1 MSKLDPSRWA
11 APLHMDPGP
20 HAPKIVRVFVE
31 VPMRSRNKYEI
42 DKASGLIALD
52 RHLYSSSHYPGDYG
66 FIPGT
71 YADDGDSLDAVVM
84 LHDPTFSGCLI
95 DMRPV
100 GLFRMRDGGK
110 EDLKILGVPNK
121 DPLYEDVHDLDDV
134 PKHYLREVEHFF
146 STYKQLEGVTVE
158 TNGWGAR
165 AEAEAAI
172 VAAVRDFKGR
182 TMLR

>member
-1 MSKLDPSRWA
+1 MAKLEPAQWA
-11 APLHMDPGP
+11 APFHMDPGAE
-20 HAPKIVRVFVE
+20 APRVVRVFVE
-31 VPMRSRNKYEI
+31 VPMRSRNKYEL
-42 DKASGLIALD
+42 DKRTGIVALD

-100 GLFRMRDGGK
+100 GVFRMEDVGK

-121 DPLYEDVHDLDDV
+121 DPLFEHVHDLGDV

-146 STYKQLEGVTVE
+146 STYKQLEGVTVA
-158 TNGWGAR
+158 TNGWGHR
-165 AEAEAAI
+165 AEAHAAI
-172 VAAVRDFKGR
+172 LAAVKDFEGR
-182 TMLR
+182 TTLR